1 MLLCAECVLPM
12 RTFVPLGPPA
22 PGPLYPHDLWAEI
35 QPLSSSLLLAA
46 WTMGS
51 WGTLGCPLPWL
62 KAQRGP
68 TRVAWKEGLGRA
80 RHPQD
85 LILGIDSALRLP

>member
-1 MLLCAECVLPM
+1 MTE
-12 RTFVPLGPPA
+12 R
-22 PGPLYPHDLWAEI
+22 WA
-35 QPLSSSLLLAA
+35 QSQGKLRNL
-46 WTMGS
+46 

-62 KAQRGP
+62 KAQTGP